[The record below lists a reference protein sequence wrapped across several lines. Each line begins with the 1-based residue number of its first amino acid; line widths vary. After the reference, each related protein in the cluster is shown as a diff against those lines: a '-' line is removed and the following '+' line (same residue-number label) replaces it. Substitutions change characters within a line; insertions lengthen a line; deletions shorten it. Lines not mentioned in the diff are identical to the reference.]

1 MIPEYDI
8 TGTEFVNGATNF
20 NLETMEE
27 AMRLAGIHT
36 YEDARDALFEMS
48 HCLFRSCQKC
58 KIVDPQVTTQFPSG
72 KKSVKFFIR
81 CTQVVV
87 DPILPEGPIQRV
99 RIYDKND
106 QLVGLMKVR
115 ES

>member
-8 TGTEFVNGATNF
+8 TGMQFVDGATNF
-20 NLETMEE
+20 NFRAMEA
-27 AMRLAGIHT
+27 AMSLAGISD
-36 YEDARDALFEMS
+36 EDARDALLEMS
-48 HCLFRSCQKC
+48 EQLFRRCKKWNLVDQQK
-58 KIVDPQVTTQFPSG
+58 TTQFPSG
-72 KKSVKFFIR
+72 KTSTRNFING
-81 CTQVVV
+81 TQVVV

-106 QLVGLMKVR
+106 QLAGLMKVR